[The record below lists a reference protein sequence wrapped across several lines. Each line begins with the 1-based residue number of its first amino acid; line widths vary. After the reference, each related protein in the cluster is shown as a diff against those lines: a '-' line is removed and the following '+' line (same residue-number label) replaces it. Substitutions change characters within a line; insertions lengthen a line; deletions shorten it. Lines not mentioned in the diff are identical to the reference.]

1 MPPAVMPDTSSS
13 TVQPKKKKLKLKS
26 FYSTTTT
33 TTTTDTDDYDDQSD
47 TFYDHTLFDPLQL
60 NTHVN
65 STTRQFIDADTE
77 AQLTAA
83 ATDDLHLQQLVHE
96 QMTKV
101 AIQQQQVSRVPQS
114 TITDLT
120 AFTNPIT
127 NYEYLGTD
135 LDFDNLFEPDQST
148 ADAVVVSQTGNV
160 IRVNADASP
169 LNYEYRPGCGHECLG
184 LASVREALKSLKV
197 VSNKQKP
204 VDIENGVGNK
214 RQKVEEEAVV
224 CERLK
229 SESFGRSDVG
239 LIPSPAGSCDDCGI
253 NRGQEEGED
262 KASSESLAN
271 ITSTTLTP
279 PSPSPESKKTDADT
293 ATSVAS
299 EKIPAP
305 QASAVGLSKLAVL
318 SGTNNS
324 RLQVLN
330 KVARHEFSRLF
341 SIDARQ

>member
-1 MPPAVMPDTSSS
+1 LNETATNKPSEFQVPPAVMPDTSSS

-26 FYSTTTT
+26 FYPTA
-33 TTTTDTDDYDDQSD
+33 TTTTDTASDDYDDQSH

-65 STTRQFIDADTE
+65 TTNRQFIDADTE

-96 QMTKV
+96 QMTKA
-101 AIQQQQVSRVPQS
+101 AIQQHQVSRVPHS

-169 LNYEYRPGCGHECLG
+169 LNYEYRPSCGHECLG

-204 VDIENGVGNK
+204 VGNK
-214 RQKVEEEAVV
+214 RQKVGEEEAVV
-224 CERLK
+224 CGRLK
-229 SESFGRSDVG
+229 SDVG
-239 LIPSPAGSCDDCGI
+239 LIPSPAGSCDEC
-253 NRGQEEGED
+253 GED

-279 PSPSPESKKTDADT
+279 PSPESKKPEADA
-293 ATSVAS
+293 ATSVGS
-299 EKIPAP
+299 EKTPAP

-318 SGTNNS
+318 SGTNSS
-324 RLQVLN
+324 RLQALN
-330 KVARHEFSRLF
+330 KVARHEFSCLF